1 MPRHSTFGKLQR
13 ERDKRAKAAA
23 KQERRAAMAAEP
35 AEPVEP
41 VVRDE
46 QEEQRLLDEL
56 AALHRAFEDRTIGLD
71 EFESRRDAIRDQL
84 IS

>member
-23 KQERRAAMAAEP
+23 KQERRAAMQAEP
-35 AEPVEP
+35 STPAEP
-41 VVRDE
+41 VVRDAA
-46 QEEQRLLDEL
+46 EEQRLLDEL
-56 AALHRAFEDRTIGLD
+56 AALHRAFEDRAIDLD
-71 EFESRRDAIRDQL
+71 EFETRRDAIRDRL